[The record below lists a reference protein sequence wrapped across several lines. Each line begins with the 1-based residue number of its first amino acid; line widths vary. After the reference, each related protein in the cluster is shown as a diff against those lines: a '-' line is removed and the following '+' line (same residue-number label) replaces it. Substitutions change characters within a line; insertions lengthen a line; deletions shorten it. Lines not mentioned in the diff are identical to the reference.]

1 MSFLS
6 DHNHASKAIYL
17 LGFCVA
23 FALAGDLTLYAVL
36 PVYTSSRG
44 FDLAAVGLILS
55 ANRLVRLPLNPLVGL
70 LLSRM
75 VRRPFLLAGL
85 GLGILSNSI
94 YILAPDEKLFLVGR
108 VLWGIA
114 WSLIYIASY
123 CMILDITTADNRA
136 WGSGALQ
143 SFYFLALAFFP
154 LLGGFLSDTLG
165 FNTALLVCVF
175 FAGAGFLLA
184 SLLLPETYQNAP
196 PTNNPETWK
205 QYLPQRILPNL
216 KQGWLEMKELLNR
229 TNVSISYL
237 QLLVFMVG
245 EGLFMSTITL
255 FIARHLDI
263 SKSFHGIE
271 IKAAAMGGAILAL
284 RSILSSGIAPL
295 AGKIS
300 DRWKNRWGILA
311 FGNVLGVLGMIWI
324 AGVAT
329 SVLFLAGVILAAL
342 YSGVTI
348 AILPALIEEANPR
361 QPVGKLMGLLTTFG
375 DIGMAIAPLLAYNLL
390 EKFSLQN
397 IYTVGAVLLSSGLA
411 FIWLG
416 AVGVMTTRNP
426 KNSRSQ
432 NRRL

>member
-1 MSFLS
+1 MSFQS
-6 DHNHASKAIYL
+6 DHNHARKAIYL
-17 LGFCVA
+17 LGFSVA

-36 PVYTSSRG
+36 PVYTSSQG
-44 FDLAAVGLILS
+44 FELAAVGMILS

-70 LLSRM
+70 LLSRRA
-75 VRRPFLLAGL
+75 RRPFLLTGL
-85 GLGILSNSI
+85 GLGILSNVI
-94 YILAPDEKLFLVGR
+94 YILAPDEKLFLAGR

-123 CMILDITTADNRA
+123 CMILDITTAENRA
-136 WGSGALQ
+136 WGSGTLQ
-143 SFYFLALAFFP
+143 SFYFLSLAFYP

-165 FNTALLVCVF
+165 FNTALLVCAL

-184 SLLLPETYQNAP
+184 ALLLPETYQNAP
-196 PTNNPETWK
+196 PTNDPGARG
-205 QYLPQRILPNL
+205 QFLPQQILPTL
-216 KQGWLEMKELLNR
+216 KQGWLELRILLNR
-229 TNVSISYL
+229 TNISISYL

-263 SKSFHGIE
+263 SVTLYGIG

-295 AGKIS
+295 AGKVS

-311 FGNVLGVLGMIWI
+311 FGNALGALGMIWV

-329 SVLFLAGVILAAL
+329 PALFLAGVILVAL
-342 YSGVTI
+342 YSGVTT
-348 AILPALIEEANPR
+348 AILPALVEEVNPG

-375 DIGMAIAPLLAYNLL
+375 DIGMAAAPLLAYNLL
-390 EKFSLQN
+390 EEFSLQT

-411 FIWLG
+411 FIWSG
-416 AVGVMTTRNP
+416 SVGVRTIRNP
-426 KNSRSQ
+426 KI
-432 NRRL
+432 